1 MGEGDTPALLSPK
14 ENGDK
19 KKMKVL
25 KLNWRCAIV
34 ALLGVTG
41 CVSPQVTKPTVEIHP
56 DVEPLNTG
64 IQSADVRTLA
74 SKLCP
79 ELLATPAI
87 SEATGPVVVK
97 VAQFKNTSRFFIDS
111 SLFMKRLRLELNQF
125 GGGRIRFQSDN
136 ERVVKASRQVLRKRQ
151 EEKVRSYLKELA
163 KRIASNPQFVNKDGS
178 PVKMAVAPVLG
189 VNIVNMNGNSFA
201 AMLRSEIAMAS
212 NGRIQFLMPGTMEGA
227 DYWLTGQF
235 IPETMKTEGII
246 NLANYIDIIDERV
259 RLGKPLDTA
268 SIIAEG
274 SSTYNGSATAVGATA
289 QSGTSAVV
297 YEKERILSRMLHD
310 PSFRENPD
318 VNKHLSMMIVRPK
331 DKLAVFEDMFLLD
344 QKTPDVSGMANYVL
358 SGEISG
364 MSQRRGGTS
373 SDYLLISVQLNDPET
388 QEIVY
393 EGAHEVKRLT
403 QTGVVY
409 R

>member
-1 MGEGDTPALLSPK
+1 M
-14 ENGDK
+14 K
-19 KKMKVL
+19 KLYMPL
-25 KLNWRCAIV
+25 V
-34 ALLGVTG
+34 AATLGGVVG
-41 CVSPQVTKPTVEIHP
+41 CVSPQVTQPPVEIHP
-56 DVEPLNTG
+56 DTEPLNTG

-87 SEATGPVVVK
+87 AEAAGPVVVK
-97 VAQFKNTSRFFIDS
+97 VASFKNTSRFFIDS

-125 GGGRIRFQSDN
+125 GGGRIRFQSEN
-136 ERVVKASRQVLRKRQ
+136 ERVAKVSTQILRQRQ
-151 EEKVRSYLKELA
+151 EEKVRAYLKDLA
-163 KRIASNPQFVNKDGS
+163 KRIAANPQFSNKDGS

-189 VNIVNMNGNSFA
+189 VNIVNMNGDSFA
-201 AMLRSEIAMAS
+201 AMLRAEIAMAS
-212 NGRIQFLMPGTMEGA
+212 NGRIQFLMPGAMDGA

-235 IPETMKTEGII
+235 IPEAMKKEGIV
-246 NLANYIDIIDERV
+246 NLANYIDIIDDRV
-259 RLGKPLDTA
+259 RTGKPLDTA

-274 SSTYNGSATAVGATA
+274 SSSYNGTATAVGATA

-297 YEKERILSRMLHD
+297 YEKERILSQILHD

-318 VNKHLSMMIVRPK
+318 VNKHLDMMIVRPK
-331 DKLAVFEDMFLLD
+331 DKLSVFEDMFLLD
-344 QKTPDVSGMANYVL
+344 MKTPDVSGRANYIL

-364 MSQRRGGTS
+364 MSQRRGGVS

>member
-1 MGEGDTPALLSPK
+1 
-14 ENGDK
+14 
-19 KKMKVL
+19 MKVL
-25 KLNWRCAIV
+25 L
-34 ALLGVTG
+34 LLGATVVLLGLSG
-41 CVSPQVTKPTVEIHP
+41 CVSPHVSKPPVEISP
-56 DVEPLNTG
+56 DVEPLQSG
-64 IQSADVRTLA
+64 ISSADVRTFA

-79 ELLATPAI
+79 ELLATPAV
-87 SEATGPVVVK
+87 SEAAGPVVVK
-97 VAQFKNTSRFFIDS
+97 VAPFKNTTRFFIDS

-125 GGGRIRFQSDN
+125 GAGRIRFQTSN
-136 ERVVKASRQVLRKRQ
+136 ERVVKASAQVLRKRQ

-163 KRIASNPQFVNKDGS
+163 RRIASNPQFINKDGS

-189 VNIVNMNGNSFA
+189 VNIVNMNGDSFA

-212 NGRIQFLMPGTMEGA
+212 NGRIQFLMPGVMEGA

-235 IPETMKTEGII
+235 IPETMKKEGII

-268 SIIAEG
+268 SIVAEG
-274 SSTYNGSATAVGATA
+274 SSSFNGAANAAGATA
-289 QSGTSAVV
+289 QAGTSAVV
-297 YEKERILSRMLHD
+297 YEKERILSQMLHN
-310 PSFRENPD
+310 PTFRENPD
-318 VNKHLSMMIVRPK
+318 INKHLSMMIVRPK

-344 QKTPDVSGMANYVL
+344 QKTPDVSGRANYIL

-364 MSQRRGGTS
+364 MSQRRGGLS
-373 SDYLLISVQLNDPET
+373 SDYLLISAQLTDPET

-403 QTGVVY
+403 QMGVVY

>member
-1 MGEGDTPALLSPK
+1 MKIKEEGWVRQFLKVNAAMALA
-14 ENGDK
+14 
-19 KKMKVL
+19 VL
-25 KLNWRCAIV
+25 
-34 ALLGVTG
+34 TG
-41 CVSPQVTKPTVEIHP
+41 CVSAPITEPAVQIHP
-56 DVEPLNTG
+56 DVEPLSTG

-79 ELLATPAI
+79 EILASSIVT
-87 SEATGPVVVK
+87 EATGPVVIK
-97 VAQFKNTSRFFIDS
+97 VAPFTNTTRFFIDS
-111 SLFMKRLRLELNQF
+111 SLFMSRLRLELNQL
-125 GGGRIRFQSDN
+125 GGGKVRFQSDN
-136 ERVVKASRQVLRKRQ
+136 VRVKKASHQVLRKRQ
-151 EEKVRSYLKELA
+151 EEKVRAYLKELA
-163 KRIASNPQFVNKDGS
+163 QRIAAHPQFVNKDGS

-189 VNIVNMNGNSFA
+189 VNIVNMNGDSFA

-212 NGRIQFLMPGTMEGA
+212 KGRIQFLMPGVMDGA
-227 DYWLTGQF
+227 DYWLAGQF
-235 IPETMKTEGII
+235 IPETMQKEGVI

-274 SSTYNGSATAVGATA
+274 NASYNGSATAVGATA
-289 QSGTSAVV
+289 QSGMSTVV
-297 YEKERILSRMLHD
+297 YEKERILSSMLHN

-344 QKTPDVSGMANYVL
+344 QKTPDVSGRANYVM
-358 SGEISG
+358 SGEIKG
-364 MSQRRGGTS
+364 MSQRRDGTS
-373 SDYLLISVQLNDPET
+373 SDYLLISVQLTDPET
-388 QEIVY
+388 EEIVY

-403 QTGVVY
+403 RTGVVY